1 MSQFIDK
8 EEELYRDIIVS
19 ENEDDFKN
27 MNNDGFDL
35 NRIPSSN
42 LLSNNQEEDFYN
54 ELVVSENDD
63 DIHIDISEINKD
75 KIAQMPFS

>member
-8 EEELYRDIIVS
+8 EEVLYRDIIVS

-27 MNNDGFDL
+27 LNNEGFDL

-54 ELVVSENDD
+54 ELVVSENDY
-63 DIHIDISEINKD
+63 DIHIDTSEINKD
-75 KIAQMPFS
+75 KIAQMPLS